1 MSKGDRTRAAGA
13 AALASSNTFH
23 RGDPVSWHYRSAIG
37 HGYVQSVARQ
47 GKTPAET
54 LYNVRQVD
62 NHVSTTG
69 SRENAV
75 VQHTGAAL
83 TRSTRDAVEAAAKA
97 AKAAGR

>member
-1 MSKGDRTRAAGA
+1 MADGKRYAAAGK
-13 AALASSNTFH
+13 AALAARNAFH
-23 RGDPVSWHYRSAIG
+23 KGDPVSWHYRSAVG

-47 GKTPAET
+47 GATPAET

-62 NHVSTTG
+62 NHVSASG
-69 SRENAV
+69 SHEKTI

-83 TRSTRDAVEAAAKA
+83 TRSTKEAVEAAAKA